1 MAIKGLSIPV
11 VGKYSCTEKT
21 VSYSDGVIAGSAVE
35 YSVSWT
41 TSERNNFYAD
51 NNVEETDAGTF
62 QNGEL
67 TLKTSDLT
75 QEVSKLILGLKT
87 ATFSYGEDKTAEE
100 NVYDDDA
107 AAPYLGYGIIEMH
120 QINNVT
126 KFRAVVLPRIR
137 FNLPELSA
145 TTKGESIEWQT
156 PSITAT
162 IMRSEQVDS
171 NYKKPWMMDTW
182 FETESDA
189 IEYLKAKLGVTEPSK
204 ASITEDEEIA

>member
-11 VGKYSCTEKT
+11 VGKYSCTEKS

-41 TSERNNFYAD
+41 TSESNDFYAD
-51 NNVEETDAGTF
+51 NDVEETDGGTF
-62 QNGEL
+62 QTGEL
-67 TLKTSDLT
+67 TLGTSDLT

-100 NVYDDDA
+100 CVYDDDA
-107 AAPYLGYGIIEMH
+107 SAPYFGYGIIEMH
-120 QINNVT
+120 QIHNIT
-126 KFRAVVLPRIR
+126 KFRAVILPRVK
-137 FNLPELSA
+137 FNLPELAA

-156 PSITAT
+156 PSITAR
-162 IMRSEQVDS
+162 IMRSEQEDS
-171 NYKKPWMMDTW
+171 NYKHPWMLDAW

-189 IEYLKAKLGVTEPSK
+189 IEYLKAKLGVTEPLK

>member
-41 TSERNNFYAD
+41 TSESNDFYAD

-189 IEYLKAKLGVTEPSK
+189 IEYLKAKLGVTQPSM

>member
-21 VSYSDGVIAGSAVE
+21 VSYSDGAIAGSAVE

-41 TSERNNFYAD
+41 TSESNNLYAD

-67 TLKTSDLT
+67 TLGTSDLT
-75 QEVSKLILGLKT
+75 QDVSKLILGLKT
-87 ATFSYGEDKTAEE
+87 VSFSYGEDKTAEE

-107 AAPYLGYGIIEMH
+107 AAPDLGYGIIEMH

-162 IMRSEQVDS
+162 IMRSEQEDS
-171 NYKKPWMMDTW
+171 NYKKPWMMDAW

-189 IEYLKAKLGVTEPSK
+189 IEYLKAKLGVTQPSA

>member
-41 TSERNNFYAD
+41 TSESNDFYAD

-87 ATFSYGEDKTAEE
+87 ASFSYGEDKTAEE

-156 PSITAT
+156 PNITAT
-162 IMRSEQVDS
+162 IMRSEQEDS
-171 NYKKPWMMDTW
+171 NYKKPWMMDAW

-204 ASITEDEEIA
+204 ASITENEEIA